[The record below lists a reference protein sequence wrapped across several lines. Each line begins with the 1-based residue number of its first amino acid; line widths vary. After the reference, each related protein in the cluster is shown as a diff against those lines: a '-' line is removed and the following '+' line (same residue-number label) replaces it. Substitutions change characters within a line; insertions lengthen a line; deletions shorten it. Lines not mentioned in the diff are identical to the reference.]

1 MIQLYNSMTGKK
13 EPFKP
18 LEEGKVKMYVCGPTV
33 YNYIHIGNARPAIVF
48 DTVRRYFTY
57 RGYEVKY
64 VSNFTDVDDKIIRT
78 ANELG
83 EDYHELTKRFI
94 DAYHA
99 DTGAL
104 NVQKADIHPLVTETM
119 DDIIAF
125 IEVLVEK
132 GNAYASS
139 GDVYF
144 RTRSFENYGQLS
156 QQSIDELRSGARIEV
171 GEKKEDPL
179 DFVLW
184 KAAKPGEPAWTSPW
198 GEGRPGWHIE
208 CSAMAKKYL
217 GDTIDIHAGGQD
229 LKFPHHENE
238 IAQSEACNSQKFANY
253 WMHNGF
259 LNIENEK
266 MSKSLGNF
274 LTVHEAI
281 QAVDPMVLRFFMLSV
296 QYRHPINYSRELI
309 DQAANGLARIRES
322 VANVEHRLTMTA
334 NLGTSNE
341 KWLKRIEAIKQ
352 HFVTSMDD
360 DFNTA
365 NAVTDLFDLS
375 KEANLYLG
383 EDQVATEVLER
394 FLAVFDE
401 LSTVLGVT
409 LTVDKGLLDE
419 EVEQLIRDRD
429 TARKDRDFARADAIR
444 DQLRDQGILLEDTAQ
459 GMRWKRG

>member
-1 MIQLYNSMTGKK
+1 
-13 EPFKP
+13 
-18 LEEGKVKMYVCGPTV
+18 
-33 YNYIHIGNARPAIVF
+33 
-48 DTVRRYFTY
+48 
-57 RGYEVKY
+57 
-64 VSNFTDVDDKIIRT
+64 
-78 ANELG
+78 
-83 EDYHELTKRFI
+83 
-94 DAYHA
+94 
-99 DTGAL
+99 
-104 NVQKADIHPLVTETM
+104 
-119 DDIIAF
+119 
-125 IEVLVEK
+125 
-132 GNAYASS
+132 
-139 GDVYF
+139 
-144 RTRSFENYGQLS
+144 LS

-322 VANVEHRLTMTA
+322 VANVEHRLAMTA
-334 NLGTSNE
+334 NLGTANE
-341 KWLKRIEAIKQ
+341 KWLKRIEEIKQ
-352 HFVTSMDD
+352 HFITSMDD

-383 EDQVATEVLER
+383 EDQVATEVLEQ
-394 FLAVFDE
+394 FLAVFQE

-429 TARKDRDFARADAIR
+429 TARKERDFARADAIR